1 MAETDGKNWAP
12 RQKLIKHV
20 LSSKVKSLNTCAR
33 TCPEAVLSTSFLRM
47 SEDTSR
53 SFWCDVVACP
63 SFTAMVFQCG
73 GVVFSAQVS
82 TDFRRHVFWCD
93 FVVCPS
99 FTAMVSKCGG
109 DAGFSSRSFYGFL
122 KGEFYFFCAISWL
135 VCPSPPWCFNVTV

>member
-1 MAETDGKNWAP
+1 
-12 RQKLIKHV
+12 
-20 LSSKVKSLNTCAR
+20 
-33 TCPEAVLSTSFLRM
+33 
-47 SEDTSR
+47 
-53 SFWCDVVACP
+53 
-63 SFTAMVFQCG
+63 MVFQCG

-122 KGEFYFFCAISWL
+122 KGAFYFFVRFRGLSVL
-135 VCPSPPWCFNVTV
+135 HRHGVSM